1 MKISKLKKLRLKT
14 AYYIICIVI
23 DIVLVSVALTGFLV
37 YFQDKAD
44 IPLVLVLSVNAVT
57 LAFITVSVGGYVKGM
72 SVGRAVLY
80 KAISFFFFFGL
91 SFTAYDYGL
100 PAYRAFRNHANVSWT
115 AGFPPA
121 HDCAVSHAGTGR
133 L

>member
-91 SFTAYDYGL
+91 SFTAYDYGV
-100 PAYRAFRNHANVSWT
+100 PAMILFEFIALTIALVMLFVERL
-115 AGFPPA
+115 A
-121 HDCAVSHAGTGR
+121 H